1 MKKFIKIATV
11 ATAAA
16 LIFAACG
23 SDSAS
28 DTTMAGATDTTMAGE
43 TPATDVK
50 VAVVYL
56 GVPDDKG
63 WTYQHEQ
70 GILQLETDLGVE
82 VKRIENIADNAD
94 SEKTFEQLASE
105 GYDVIYATSFGYGAP
120 MANVAVKY
128 PDVCFQWATGAK
140 FLLTKDG
147 GGAFAD
153 FAALPANLGTYFGAA
168 EEARYLSGIAAGKAT
183 KNNKL
188 GYVAAFPI
196 PEVIRGINAFTLG
209 AQSVN
214 PEVTVQVAWTKTWF
228 DPTVE
233 KQAAESLLDAGVDVL
248 GQHQDTTAAGVAA
261 EAKGAKWVGYNS
273 DVKEAAPTA
282 WLTAPTWNWG
292 PYYTKTTK
300 AVADGAC
307 PADEYYGTMADG
319 MVTLASFGDS
329 VDADTQASITAKG
342 EEIIAGTFAPFTGPI
357 SDQDGKEVIAS
368 GVKAELGEL
377 LSMSYFV
384 KGVIGSAKG

>member
-1 MKKFIKIATV
+1 MKKFLKIAAV
-11 ATAAA
+11 ATAAT

-23 SDSAS
+23 SDSDSAS
-28 DTTMAGATDTTMAGE
+28 DTTAAPAAT
-43 TPATDVK
+43 ATDVK

-70 GILQLETDLGVE
+70 GILQLESDLGIE

-105 GYDVIYATSFGYGAP
+105 GYDVIYATSFGYGTP

-273 DVKEAAPTA
+273 DVKEAAPAA

-319 MVTLASFGDS
+319 MVTLASFGES

-342 EEIIAGTFAPFTGPI
+342 DEIIAGTFAPFTGPI